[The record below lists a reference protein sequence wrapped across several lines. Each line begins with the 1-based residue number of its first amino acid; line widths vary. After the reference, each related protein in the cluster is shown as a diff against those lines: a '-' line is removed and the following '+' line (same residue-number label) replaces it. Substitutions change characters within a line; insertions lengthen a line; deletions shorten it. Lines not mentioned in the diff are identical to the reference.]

1 MARNGRNMHHATS
14 TWNDRVPNKGRPVNA
29 EKSLG
34 DVLLLALH
42 CQSGNIFAWRARHL
56 WTLVG

>member
-1 MARNGRNMHHATS
+1 MHHATS
-14 TWNDRVPNKGRPVNA
+14 TWNDRIPNKGRPVNA

-56 WTLVG
+56 WTQVG

>member
-1 MARNGRNMHHATS
+1 MHHATS
-14 TWNDRVPNKGRPVNA
+14 TWNDRIPNKGRPVNA

-42 CQSGNIFAWRARHL
+42 CQSGNIFALHAARL
-56 WTLVG
+56 WALRG